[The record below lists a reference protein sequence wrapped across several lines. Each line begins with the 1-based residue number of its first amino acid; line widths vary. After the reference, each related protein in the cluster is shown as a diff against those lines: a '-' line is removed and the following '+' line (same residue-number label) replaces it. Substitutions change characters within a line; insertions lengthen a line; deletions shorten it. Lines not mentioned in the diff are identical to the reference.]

1 MVLVAFRIESAGNVS
16 VCHRELEFEFLTL
29 ISDVQIEAKSERSSD
44 GHRRQCIKYVSHPD
58 CVLLCSCR
66 RRGSSDVLNNIEGPS
81 DSPAW
86 LFRCC
91 RHPRHV
97 SR

>member
-58 CVLLCSCR
+58 CVLPSCYHDSR
-66 RRGSSDVLNNIEGPS
+66 WSVLILMRN
-81 DSPAW
+81 
-86 LFRCC
+86 
-91 RHPRHV
+91 
-97 SR
+97 